1 MLIYLQMTDHQ
12 DFPKDELLEYSGNF
26 VSSGMDG
33 TICLGRDIFWDKY
46 LLRRST
52 PRLLPTFNEYTYAW
66 VSDYSIPNNMAC
78 SWDVKMESGHV
89 SDTSFYNWN
98 VNSQNPLEW
107 TWNPNR
113 SEQSVHDIYK
123 KDGWLKLD
131 IDCESSAASYWH
143 KTNPNLSRHY

>member
-89 SDTSFYNWN
+89 SDTSFTTGMLIPKIPW
-98 VNSQNPLEW
+98 SGHGIPTGL
-107 TWNPNR
+107 
-113 SEQSVHDIYK
+113 
-123 KDGWLKLD
+123 
-131 IDCESSAASYWH
+131 SSRFMTFTR
-143 KTNPNLSRHY
+143 KTGG